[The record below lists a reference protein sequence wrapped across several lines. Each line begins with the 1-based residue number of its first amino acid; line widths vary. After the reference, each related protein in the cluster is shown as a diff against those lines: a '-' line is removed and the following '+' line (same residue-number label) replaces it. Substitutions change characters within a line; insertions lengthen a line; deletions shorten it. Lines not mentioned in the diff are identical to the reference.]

1 VTTNINLIALAIM
14 IASVA
19 APVIVAAMAAPAVAG
34 AQRRSRDHA
43 AAL

>member
-1 VTTNINLIALAIM
+1 MTTNINLVALAIM

-19 APVIVAAMAAPAVAG
+19 LPVIVAAMAAPAVAG
-34 AQRRSRDHA
+34 AQRRRDHA